1 MIQIISLENGSTSKE
16 EEVDGETEKTP
27 TTDDELPVTITNSPD
42 SSPDKS
48 PDDLN
53 ATTIPTEEDKVNAN
67 FTNGQAIGGMW
78 YLVKRYWIC
87 WSYISIN

>member
-1 MIQIISLENGSTSKE
+1 MLIVLLENGSTSKE

-27 TTDDELPVTITNSPD
+27 TTDDELPVAVTITNSPD

-48 PDDLN
+48 PDIDLN

-78 YLVKRYWIC
+78 HLVLRYWI
-87 WSYISIN
+87 